1 MMFGRE
7 NRMVRRVVIALACG
21 AIVSLTGCDDGGD
34 PMAQIGANPSL
45 PPIQQYLL
53 PPVHIAKS

>member
-7 NRMVRRVVIALACG
+7 NRMVRRVVIALSCG